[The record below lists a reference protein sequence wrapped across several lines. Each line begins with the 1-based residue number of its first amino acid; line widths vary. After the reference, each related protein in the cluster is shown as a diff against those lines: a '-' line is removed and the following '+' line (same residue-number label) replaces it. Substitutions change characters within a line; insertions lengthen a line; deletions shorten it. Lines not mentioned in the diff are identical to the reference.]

1 MNIPFVDLKSQY
13 RSIKQEID
21 LAIQTILDSTE
32 FVQGKTVRQF
42 EEHFAE
48 LQEVQHAIAC
58 SSGTD
63 ALHLIL
69 WALGIGR
76 GDEVITTPHT
86 FIATVEAIALV
97 GARPVFVDIDEQSY
111 TIDPT
116 LIEHAI
122 TERTRAIMPVH
133 LYGQA
138 CDMDPIME
146 IAKRHRLSVVED
158 CCQSHLATYRGRK
171 TGNFGIASAFSFYPG
186 KNLGA
191 FGEAGAVVTN
201 DDELA
206 VRLRRLRD
214 HGQSKKYHH
223 EELGHNYRM
232 DGIQAAVLD
241 VKAGHVAE
249 WTEARRRIAREYG
262 KRLKHLTEIGLP
274 VEMEYGTHVYHL
286 FVIRSSH
293 RNELKDFLEEKGI
306 STGLHY
312 PIPLHL
318 QKALEASSYREG
330 SFQRTEKAA
339 QEILSLPMYPELSEE
354 QIDFVCNRI
363 KEFCR

>member
-13 RSIKQEID
+13 HSIKQEID

-32 FVQGKTVRQF
+32 FAQGKTVGRF
-42 EEHFAE
+42 EDHFAE
-48 LQEVQHAIAC
+48 LQEVRHAIAC

-111 TIDPT
+111 TIDPA
-116 LIEHAI
+116 LIERAI

-133 LYGQA
+133 LYGQS
-138 CDMDPIME
+138 CDMDPILE
-146 IAKRHRLSVVED
+146 IAKRHKLPVIED
-158 CCQSHLATYRGRK
+158 CCQSHLAAYRGRK

-201 DDELA
+201 DAELA
-206 VRLRRLRD
+206 GRFRRLRD

-232 DGIQAAVLD
+232 DGIQAAVLE
-241 VKAGHVAE
+241 VKARHVAR
-249 WTEARRRIAREYG
+249 WTEARRRIAREYE
-262 KRLKHLTEIGLP
+262 KRLHNLP
-274 VEMEYGTHVYHL
+274 SISLPLEMTYGTHVYHL
-286 FVIRSSH
+286 FVIRSSN
-293 RNELKDFLEEKGI
+293 RDDLKSFLERKGI

-318 QKALEASSYREG
+318 QKALADSSYKEG
-330 SFQRTEKAA
+330 SFPRTEKAA
-339 QEILSLPMYPELSEE
+339 QEILSLPMFPELSEE
-354 QIDFVCNRI
+354 QIDFVCDCI
-363 KEFCR
+363 KEYCR